1 MYIDITNPPTDHYFE
16 PFEDCNHHSYIIYM
30 TNMIS
35 GARIA
40 IDKTKKVAITPST
53 SSIVINISS
62 SDIDLGQMGS
72 SNGLRYILALL
83 QKK

>member
-1 MYIDITNPPTDHYFE
+1 
-16 PFEDCNHHSYIIYM
+16 M

-35 GARIA
+35 SARIA
-40 IDKTKKVAITPST
+40 IDKIRKVAITLSK

-72 SNGLRYILALL
+72 SNGLRYSLALL

>member
-1 MYIDITNPPTDHYFE
+1 LKIV
-16 PFEDCNHHSYIIYM
+16 NHHGYAIYM

-35 GARIA
+35 SARIA
-40 IDKTKKVAITPST
+40 IDKTRKVAITLSK

-72 SNGLRYILALL
+72 SNGLRYSLALL

>member
-1 MYIDITNPPTDHYFE
+1 MV
-16 PFEDCNHHSYIIYM
+16 
-30 TNMIS
+30 S

-40 IDKTKKVAITPST
+40 IDKTRKVAITPST

-72 SNGLRYILALL
+72 SNGLRYSISLL

>member
-1 MYIDITNPPTDHYFE
+1 
-16 PFEDCNHHSYIIYM
+16 M

-35 GARIA
+35 SARIA
-40 IDKTKKVAITPST
+40 IDKTRKVAITLSK

-72 SNGLRYILALL
+72 SNGLRYSPSLL

>member
-1 MYIDITNPPTDHYFE
+1 MYIDITNPPTIISNHLKIV
-16 PFEDCNHHSYIIYM
+16 NHHSYAIYM

-35 GARIA
+35 SASIA
-40 IDKTKKVAITPST
+40 IDKTRKVAITLSK

-72 SNGLRYILALL
+72 SNGLRYSLALL

>member
-1 MYIDITNPPTDHYFE
+1 MVGWR
-16 PFEDCNHHSYIIYM
+16 
-30 TNMIS
+30 IS

-40 IDKTKKVAITPST
+40 IDKTRKVAITPST
-53 SSIVINISS
+53 SSTVINISS

-72 SNGLRYILALL
+72 SNGLRYSISLL

>member
-1 MYIDITNPPTDHYFE
+1 
-16 PFEDCNHHSYIIYM
+16 M
-30 TNMIS
+30 TNIIS
-35 GARIA
+35 SARIA
-40 IDKTKKVAITPST
+40 IDKTRKVAITLSK

>member
-1 MYIDITNPPTDHYFE
+1 
-16 PFEDCNHHSYIIYM
+16 M
-30 TNMIS
+30 TNMFS

-40 IDKTKKVAITPST
+40 IDKTRKVAITLSKSVT
-53 SSIVINISS
+53 VINISS

-72 SNGLRYILALL
+72 SNGLRYSLSLL